1 MFVPPQPVP
10 VHSRRQV
17 GATSL
22 ARAKDAP
29 ACRRSA
35 TPDRI
40 SKTAPVGPAARARP
54 RARPPPVSSPPRSA
68 RRCSGVTACHGP
80 PERPE
85 RSADA
90 SVRPAAC
97 HLPRPATAPYL
108 RMRRESPHRQT
119 PAQTQAKNGR
129 IGIDSNRETSKI
141 LTFVERV
148 SSVCGETEGPTEGAR
163 LIRAPHCRHGPRAEA
178 WALQTKGNPRHLRKT
193 RIRSKAGT
201 LC

>member
-1 MFVPPQPVP
+1 LRPPSERPRKTTD
-10 VHSRRQV
+10 RRRP
-17 GATSL
+17 S
-22 ARAKDAP
+22 ARATGSGLVRFPNCERPPPTAP

-119 PAQTQAKNGR
+119 PAQTRAKNGR

-148 SSVCGETEGPTEGAR
+148 SSVCGETEGPTEGGA
-163 LIRAPHCRHGPRAEA
+163 
-178 WALQTKGNPRHLRKT
+178 
-193 RIRSKAGT
+193 
-201 LC
+201 